1 VKEMAENQP
10 QVQGK
15 TQWKRIKIPA
25 EAYEH
30 VKERAHARGLPVWQ
44 YIINAMDFYESAM
57 RNVSVSDVTKL
68 QNASYY
74 SMKLAMAVSQFIH
87 RHDNASYEN
96 VKKIIAQVRDRKHID
111 VSVLEKLVD
120 MYMQRRKRS
129 YVRAMVQELIR
140 INVELMAGGENG
152 RKN

>member
-1 VKEMAENQP
+1 MGLEMANQTN

-15 TQWKRIKIPA
+15 TQWKRIKIPV

-30 VKERAHARGLPVWQ
+30 VKERAHARGMPVWQ
-44 YIINAMDFYESAM
+44 YIINSMDFYESAM

-74 SMKLAMAVSQFIH
+74 SMKLAMAVSQLVH

-96 VKKIIAQVRDRKHID
+96 AKKIIAQVRDRKHID
-111 VSVLEKLVD
+111 VSVLDKLVD
-120 MYMQRRKRS
+120 MYRDRRKKS
-129 YVRAMVQELIR
+129 YVRAMMQELVR
-140 INVELMAGGENG
+140 INILLLTGGGHE
-152 RKN
+152 

>member
-1 VKEMAENQP
+1 MGSEMTTQTN

-15 TQWKRIKIPA
+15 TQWKKIKIPA

-30 VKERAHARGLPVWQ
+30 VKERAHARGMPVWQ

-87 RHDNASYEN
+87 RHDDASYNN
-96 VKKIIAQVRDRKHID
+96 VKKILAQVRDRKHID
-111 VSVLEKLVD
+111 VSVLDKLVD
-120 MYMQRRKRS
+120 MYRDRRKKS
-129 YVRAMVQELIR
+129 YVRAMMQELVR
-140 INVELMAGGENG
+140 INILLMSGGENA
-152 RKN
+152 

>member
-1 VKEMAENQP
+1 MAENQP

-30 VKERAHARGLPVWQ
+30 VKERARARGMPIWQ
-44 YIINAMDFYESAM
+44 YVINSMDFYESAM

-74 SMKLAMAVSQFIH
+74 SMKLAMAIAEFIH
-87 RHDNASYEN
+87 KRNEESYQ
-96 VKKIIAQVRDRKHID
+96 KAKRILAQIRDRKHID
-111 VSVLEKLVD
+111 VSVLDKLVD
-120 MYMQRRKRS
+120 MYRDRRKRS
-129 YVRAMVQELIR
+129 YVRAMEQELIR
-140 INVELMAGGENG
+140 INVELMTGGSHE
-152 RKN
+152 

>member
-1 VKEMAENQP
+1 MSNK
-10 QVQGK
+10 VQ

-30 VKERAHARGLPVWQ
+30 VKERARARGMPNWQ

-57 RNVSVSDVTKL
+57 RNVSVSDVAKL

-74 SMKLAMAVSQFIH
+74 AVKLMMAVSQFIH

-96 VKKIIAQVRDRKHID
+96 AKKIIAQVRDRKHVD
-111 VSVLEKLVD
+111 VSVLERLVD

-129 YVRAMVQELIR
+129 YVRAMMQELVR
-140 INVELMAGGENG
+140 INIEIMTKA
-152 RKN
+152 

>member
-1 VKEMAENQP
+1 MGLEMANQTN

-30 VKERAHARGLPVWQ
+30 VKERAHARGMPVWQ
-44 YIINAMDFYESAM
+44 YIINSMDFYESAM

-74 SMKLAMAVSQFIH
+74 SMKLAMAIAEFIH
-87 RHDNASYEN
+87 KRNEESYQKA
-96 VKKIIAQVRDRKHID
+96 KKIIAQVRDRKHID
-111 VSVLEKLVD
+111 VSVLDKLAD
-120 MYMQRRKRS
+120 MYMQRRKKS
-129 YVRAMVQELIR
+129 YVRAMMQELVR
-140 INVELMAGGENG
+140 INILLLSGGGHE
-152 RKN
+152 